1 MVRPVS
7 ASSISAG
14 PISASDASLS
24 PDGRYRWWLRRRW
37 ATEGRSLLF
46 IGLNP
51 SKADAK
57 TDDPTLRRLIGFA
70 KRWGYGELLV
80 LNLFARR
87 SPHPAALRTVTD
99 PVGDRNDAV
108 LLEQAERWSRQSTI
122 DLWLGWGAQ
131 GTLHQRN
138 RRVLQLLDPFRCR
151 RRRQCN
157 RARGALT
164 LGLTRSGQPRHPL
177 YARRDGMLQPMVWA
191 ESGVISHPEFTPPG
205 LHPN

>member
-7 ASSISAG
+7 ASLISAG
-14 PISASDASLS
+14 LISASDASLS
-24 PDGRYRWWLRRRW
+24 PDGRYRWWLHRRW
-37 ATEGRSLLF
+37 ATDRGSLLF

-51 SKADAK
+51 SKADAQM
-57 TDDPTLRRLIGFA
+57 DDPTLRRLIGFA
-70 KRWGYGELLV
+70 KCWGYGELLV

-108 LLEQAERWSRQSTI
+108 LLEQAERWSCQPTV

-138 RRVLQLLDPFRCR
+138 RRVLQLLDPFRSR
-151 RRRQCN
+151 RRRQFI

-164 LGLTRSGQPRHPL
+164 LGMTRSGQPRHPL
-177 YARRDGMLQPMVWA
+177 YARGDATLDPMVWA
-191 ESGVISHPEFTPPG
+191 ESGVIRHPEFTPPG
-205 LHPN
+205 PRSY